1 MHGGVLPGRRGH
13 CRLIVE
19 RMQVVGF
26 RLGRERCMTRCKLEI
41 EGGMVVAGP
50 KSWSGERESSCVAI
64 AVHIEYEG
72 EGKV

>member
-1 MHGGVLPGRRGH
+1 
-13 CRLIVE
+13 
-19 RMQVVGF
+19 
-26 RLGRERCMTRCKLEI
+26 MTRCKLEI